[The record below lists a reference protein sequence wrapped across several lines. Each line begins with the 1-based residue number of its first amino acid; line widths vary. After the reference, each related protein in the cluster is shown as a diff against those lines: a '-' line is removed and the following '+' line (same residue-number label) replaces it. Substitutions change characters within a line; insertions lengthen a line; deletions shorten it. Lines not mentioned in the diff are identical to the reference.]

1 MKFVLSLKA
10 QSKIKIYTKML
21 HIITTTLLIFMT
33 LLSSTFAGEN
43 ESVSCPDAP
52 TGYVET
58 TPYSTMTI
66 SLMANGKPA
75 IGLFEYYKSVT
86 FVEDCDG
93 TYIPSS
99 TSIPISTSSIF

>member
-1 MKFVLSLKA
+1 
-10 QSKIKIYTKML
+10 
-21 HIITTTLLIFMT
+21 MT

-93 TYIPSS
+93 TYISFHFYPNIHQFYFLIKHKFL
-99 TSIPISTSSIF
+99 TNLLLFFYVFLWDIEFC